1 MSNLFP
7 IKALFHFEK
16 GQLQSSKNTAGEYT
30 FITASSEWKTHESFT
45 HDCEALIFAM
55 AASGSLGR
63 THYFNGKFIASD
75 LCFILTPKEKYKDQ
89 IDLKFY
95 YTIFN
100 DLREEIVKQ
109 TATGTSKISINR
121 ENFGNYEIP
130 FFDKDHQEQ
139 VRTKLDAVHPIKDG
153 LSLELQT
160 QSDLITKL
168 RASILSDA
176 VSGRLV
182 PQDPN
187 DEPAS
192 ILLEKIRAEKERLIK
207 EGKIKREKL
216 LPPIAEDEIPYELP
230 DGWVWCRLGD
240 IITNMDSGWSPA
252 CLEQPSDNDTWGV
265 LKTTAVQDLC
275 YLAHENKTLPSSL
288 QPRAEYEVQ
297 VGDILITRAGPKNR
311 VGICCLVKS
320 TPPKLMISDKIIR
333 FHAYAQIIPAFLE
346 LALNCGA
353 SNEFIESKKSGMAE
367 SQVNISQGNL
377 KLTPVPIAPINEQHR
392 IVANIEQLMAT
403 CDALE
408 AEVAKSRTETDR
420 LMQTILKEAFTEQPQ
435 KQSESN
441 APKAFQRSVLA
452 AYLIDNSRDD
462 QYFGHV
468 KLQKMLFMCEA
479 VNNLDF
485 DTDYRRHA
493 MGPYDPKL
501 IRSVDAQLK
510 KSKWFE
516 VKKIEGEISRY
527 VYHPLEK
534 VEEYK
539 KYIGRY
545 WEQNKIEYI
554 YNLMRPM
561 TTLQAEIVATL
572 YSANTDLKK
581 VNEAVSDEVLINEA
595 RNNWHDNKKNIPI
608 EKWQTAIKWLKT
620 KGLL

>member
-7 IKALFHFEK
+7 IKVLFDFEK

-30 FITASSEWKTHESFT
+30 FITASSEWKTHELFT
-45 HDCEALIFAM
+45 HNCEALIFAM

-139 VRTKLDAVHPIKDG
+139 VRTKLDTVHPIKDG
-153 LSLELQT
+153 LSAELQT
-160 QSDLITKL
+160 QSDLIAKL

-192 ILLEKIRAEKERLIK
+192 ILLDKIRAEKERLIK
-207 EGKIKREKL
+207 EGKIKREKSL
-216 LPPIAEDEIPYELP
+216 SPIAEDEIPYELP
-230 DGWVWCRLGD
+230 EGWVWCRIDD
-240 IITNMDSGWSPA
+240 ICSVSGGIQKTPKRTPKEHFFPYVGVQNVQRGYLNLTEVKFFEITKEEFIRLKLIDQDLLIIEGNGSINEIGRCAIWRDEIKNCIHQNHIIRARPLQTEVS
-252 CLEQPSDNDTWGV
+252 LYI
-265 LKTTAVQDLC
+265 LKTLNSPFGIFQMQKKAITTTGLYNLSVGKIRPLLVPLPPLAEQD
-275 YLAHENKTLPSSL
+275 
-288 QPRAEYEVQ
+288 R
-297 VGDILITRAGPKNR
+297 
-311 VGICCLVKS
+311 
-320 TPPKLMISDKIIR
+320 II
-333 FHAYAQIIPAFLE
+333 A
-346 LALNCGA
+346 
-353 SNEFIESKKSGMAE
+353 K
-367 SQVNISQGNL
+367 V
-377 KLTPVPIAPINEQHR
+377 
-392 IVANIEQLMAT
+392 EQLMAT

-420 LMQTILKEAFTEQPQ
+420 LMQTILKEAFSEKPQ
-435 KQSESN
+435 KQRESN
-441 APKAFQRSVLA
+441 VPKAFQRSVLA

-468 KLQKMLFMCEA
+468 KLQKLLFMCEA

-501 IRSVDAQLK
+501 IRSVDTQLK

-545 WEQNKIEYI
+545 WDHSKIEHI
-554 YNLMRPM
+554 FNLMRKM

-572 YSANTDLKK
+572 YSANADLKK
-581 VNEAVSDEVLINEA
+581 TNEVVTDEVLINEA

-608 EKWQTAIKWLKT
+608 EKWQTAIKWLRS